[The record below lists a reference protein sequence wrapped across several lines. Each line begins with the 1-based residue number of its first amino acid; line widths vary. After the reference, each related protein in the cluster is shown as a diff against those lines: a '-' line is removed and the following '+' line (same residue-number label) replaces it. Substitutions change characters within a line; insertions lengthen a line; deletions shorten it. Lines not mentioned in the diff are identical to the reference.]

1 MYSFR
6 PRFVGNGFAHKS
18 QIATASPHPARE
30 PKSKTRKKPTGK
42 NCELMLVACCVAL
55 CIAASPAELV
65 SEIQRSD
72 LNDGESMGKASVAEK
87 EEGKHFTVVSN

>member
-1 MYSFR
+1 
-6 PRFVGNGFAHKS
+6 
-18 QIATASPHPARE
+18 
-30 PKSKTRKKPTGK
+30 
-42 NCELMLVACCVAL
+42 MLVACCMAL

-87 EEGKHFTVVSN
+87 EEGKHFKVVSN